1 VTEKSLLVVFFTS
14 ERSGPARRM
23 ESVLAHVVRKERNRL
38 RVICVDADEQAD
50 LAGRFHVEQVPT
62 LVVVGGHAV
71 VGRLEGRASAPRIES
86 LLASCL
92 QSVRAGDP

>member
-1 VTEKSLLVVFFTS
+1 
-14 ERSGPARRM
+14 M
-23 ESVLAHVVRKERNRL
+23 IH
-38 RVICVDADEQAD
+38 VDADEQAD
-50 LAGRFHVEQVPT
+50 VARRFRVEKVPT

-92 QSVRAGDP
+92 ESVGARDP